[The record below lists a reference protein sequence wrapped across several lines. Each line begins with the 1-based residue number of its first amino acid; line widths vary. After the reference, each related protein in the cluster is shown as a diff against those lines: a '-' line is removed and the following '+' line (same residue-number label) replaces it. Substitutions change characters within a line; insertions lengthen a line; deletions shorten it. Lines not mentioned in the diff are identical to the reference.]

1 MSTIST
7 AAPSIRSS
15 SSETTADD
23 VEQSAPMNFSTN
35 RSAPQPAWPNS
46 KERHAFVPS
55 ARRTG
60 GGQRDLGSL
69 EERAHRLKDGPG
81 ADLSYGVQAK
91 QAAVLHWRGVW
102 RAKRSLPARPCS
114 MERRAFDLSA
124 RRTGGGQRD
133 QGSLEREP
141 ITREPDPARYY
152 PTV

>member
-7 AAPSIRSS
+7 AAPSISSS

-35 RSAPQPAWPNS
+35 RSAPQPALPNS

-81 ADLSYGVQAK
+81 ADLAYGVP
-91 QAAVLHWRGVW
+91 L
-102 RAKRSLPARPCS
+102 
-114 MERRAFDLSA
+114 RRH
-124 RRTGGGQRD
+124 G
-133 QGSLEREP
+133 
-141 ITREPDPARYY
+141 IDPRQK
-152 PTV
+152 